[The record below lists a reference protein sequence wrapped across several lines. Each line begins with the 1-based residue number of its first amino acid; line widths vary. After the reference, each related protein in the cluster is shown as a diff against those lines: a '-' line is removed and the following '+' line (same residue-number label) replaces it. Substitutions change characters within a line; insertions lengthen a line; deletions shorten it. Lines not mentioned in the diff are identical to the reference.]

1 MKLDKRYGFI
11 TIIVPGKLKMIEV
24 KSSDILPFKFTGF
37 PDEPRNLTTECSEG
51 TSPSALT

>member
-1 MKLDKRYGFI
+1 MMVYKRFGFI

-37 PDEPRNLTTECSEG
+37 PDVPRNLTIKCSEG